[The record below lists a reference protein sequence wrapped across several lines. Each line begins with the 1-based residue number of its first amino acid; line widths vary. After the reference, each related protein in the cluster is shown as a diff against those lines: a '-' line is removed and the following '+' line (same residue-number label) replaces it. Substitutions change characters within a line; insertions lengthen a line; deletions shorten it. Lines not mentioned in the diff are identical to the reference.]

1 MLLRLD
7 AYSGGSSGAKFSDIA
22 PEVILIDIIEEA
34 ANKNLQTAA
43 FAGGHGQIVYGNTRD
58 SLAVRLVYVIRT
70 QDPARRA
77 EDQGLVQAWA
87 KKVKKLAISTRP
99 NVVLRGQ
106 FYNISAQMSALQ
118 WTQELQLVFTAYEVP
133 FWKDERLWISKFLS
147 RGENTKI
154 SCLCTADTV
163 PVSALITN
171 DGTDMLT
178 EVILN
183 VGHTKLHLQG
193 LQLDPAPD
201 SSDGIVEQDSLE
213 IKSETGHDFTI
224 RTLGTGG
231 SSGESYLHTRTPDS
245 SDVLLAET
253 NEENPVYFWA
263 DQPSTCWMMCYRWW
277 L

>member
-1 MLLRLD
+1 LLLRFD
-7 AYSGGSSGAKFSDIA
+7 AYSGGSFGAKFSDIA

-34 ANKNLQTAA
+34 ANTNLQTAA

-77 EDQGLVQAWA
+77 AVQGLIQAWA

-99 NVVLRGQ
+99 NVALRGQ
-106 FYNISAQMSALQ
+106 FYNLSAQMSALQ
-118 WTQELQLVFTAYEVP
+118 WTQEMQLVFTAYDVP
-133 FWKDERLWISKFLS
+133 FWQDERTSVSKFLS
-147 RGENTKI
+147 RGENTEI
-154 SCLCTADTV
+154 SCICTADRV
-163 PVSALITN
+163 PVTALITN
-171 DGTDMLT
+171 DGTDTLT

-193 LQLDPAPD
+193 LQLDPTPD
-201 SSDGIVEQDSLE
+201 SSDGIVQEESLE

-224 RTLGTGG
+224 RTLAVGG
-231 SSGESYLHTRTPDS
+231 SGGESFLHTRTPDS
-245 SDVLLAET
+245 SDVLLVDT
-253 NEENPVYFWA
+253 NEETPVYFWA
-263 DQPSTCWMMCYRWW
+263 DQPSTCWLMCYRWW